1 MDDEAALTR
10 GFQVVSIALAL
21 LAAGA
26 LAFASVSYAWAV
38 DPVGE
43 RMGYGLRSRQDCDA
57 EGCRRTPFVALS
69 RGAGDG
75 IEVTVT
81 SASGARARAPSSTLR
96 AFGWVTSI
104 ACWAAAVTLLLSAV
118 LVAIG
123 KLFFRPIAVTTLALL
138 ALIVGMIAGCV
149 FVAQAREIGTVGW
162 AFWVFGVGTVVGI
175 VAAQRLARFK
185 PSDPF
190 WDHPPPVTDDPDKW

>member
-1 MDDEAALTR
+1 MDDDATPSR
-10 GFQVVSIALAL
+10 GFQVISIALAL
-21 LAAGA
+21 MAAGA
-26 LAFASVSYAWAV
+26 LAFASMSYAWAV

-43 RMGYGLRSRQDCDA
+43 RLGYGLRSRQDCDA
-57 EGCRRTPFVALS
+57 DGCRVTPFLALQ
-69 RGAGDG
+69 RGADE
-75 IEVTVT
+75 IAVT
-81 SASGARARAPSSTLR
+81 SASGAAARGPSSTLR

-104 ACWAAAVTLLLSAV
+104 ACWVAAVTLLLSAV

-123 KLFFRPIAVTTLALL
+123 KLFFRPIAATTLALL

-162 AFWVFGVGTVVGI
+162 TFWVFGVATVVGI

-185 PSDPF
+185 PSDPY
-190 WDHPPPVTDDPDKW
+190 WDNPPPVTDDPDKW